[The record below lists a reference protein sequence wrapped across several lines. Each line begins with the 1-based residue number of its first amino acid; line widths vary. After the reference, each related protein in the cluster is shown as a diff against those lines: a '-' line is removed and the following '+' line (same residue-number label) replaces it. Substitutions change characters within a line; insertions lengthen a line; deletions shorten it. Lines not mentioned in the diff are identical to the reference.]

1 MSRASADHPKTNRV
15 WCPSRREFI
24 RTALRSAAGAA
35 LIPATGLIGIESVSA
50 FPTTAD
56 ARALTPAR
64 LPSRVV
70 RITDQRIIP
79 VRIVQRSLLKD
90 YLSEGLRRLTGT
102 ETVADAWR
110 DILAPDDV
118 ILIKFNQSGRR
129 QIGTS
134 PALAAELVDSLVRS
148 GWAPERIML
157 LEVGEFPSK
166 PHKTKVPDHRWQGS
180 VVDFGVSGKDSFLA
194 ALDQATAII
203 NVPFLKTHHLA
214 TMTCCL
220 KNLSHGLI
228 RHPARFH
235 GNGCDPAIGEIVAS
249 APIQRKLKLNIVNGL
264 RIVFDGGPEA
274 GASETDSVG
283 TLLLGRDPV
292 ACDAIGY
299 GILNEIR
306 SLHQLG
312 PLLPGSWAPRQLLT
326 AARLG
331 VGQFDVDAID
341 LQDLRN

>member
-1 MSRASADHPKTNRV
+1 MSRVSADHQKINRIR
-15 WCPSRREFI
+15 CPSRREFI
-24 RTALRSAAGAA
+24 GTALRTATGVA
-35 LIPATGLIGIESVSA
+35 LIPAASLIGPEAVSA
-50 FPTTAD
+50 FLTTAD

-70 RITDQRIIP
+70 RITDGRIIP

-90 YLSEGLRRLTGT
+90 YLGEGLRRLTGT
-102 ETVADAWR
+102 ETIADAWH

-134 PALAAELVDSLVRS
+134 PALATELVDSLVRS

-157 LEVGEFPSK
+157 LEVGEFPSR
-166 PHKTKVPDHRWQGS
+166 PHKTKMPDHRWQGS
-180 VVDFGVSGKDSFLA
+180 EVDFGTSGKDSFLA

-203 NVPFLKTHHLA
+203 NIPFLKTHHLA
-214 TMTCCL
+214 TMTGCL

-228 RHPARFH
+228 CHPARFH
-235 GNGCDPAIGEIVAS
+235 DGGCDPAIGEITAS
-249 APIQRKLKLNIVNGL
+249 APIQDKLKLNIVNGL
-264 RIVFDGGPEA
+264 RIAFDGGPEA
-274 GASETDSVG
+274 RADEMDSVG
-283 TLLLGRDPV
+283 TLLFGRDPV

-306 SLHQLG
+306 ALHQLG
-312 PLLPGSWAPRQLLT
+312 PLLPGSRAPRQLVT

-331 VGQFDVDAID
+331 VGHFDVAAID

>member
-1 MSRASADHPKTNRV
+1 MSRVSTDERKIYRV
-15 WCPSRREFI
+15 WGPSRRDFI
-24 RTALRSAAGAA
+24 RTALRTATGAA
-35 LIPATGLIGIESVSA
+35 LIPATRLIAPDPVSA
-50 FPTTAD
+50 FLTEAD

-70 RITDQRIIP
+70 RITDGRIIP

-90 YLSEGLRRLTGT
+90 YLVEGLQRLTGA
-102 ETVADAWR
+102 ESVADAWH

-129 QIGTS
+129 QIGTT
-134 PALAAELVDSLVRS
+134 PPLATELVDSLVRS
-148 GWAPERIML
+148 GWAPERITL
-157 LEVGEFPSK
+157 LEVGESPSR
-166 PHKTKVPDHRWQGS
+166 PHKTKVPDLRWQGS
-180 VVDFGVSGKDSFLA
+180 VVDFGACGKDSFLA

-235 GNGCDPAIGEIVAS
+235 DGGCDPAIGEIVDS
-249 APIQRKLKLNIVNGL
+249 SPIQDRLKLNIVNGL
-264 RIVFDGGPEA
+264 RTVFNRGPEA
-274 GASETDSVG
+274 RANQMDSVG
-283 TLLLGRDPV
+283 TLLFGRDPV

-306 SLHQLG
+306 SLHKLG
-312 PLLPGSWAPRQLLT
+312 PLLKGSLAPKQLVT

-341 LQDLRN
+341 LQDLRS

>member
-1 MSRASADHPKTNRV
+1 MSRVSADHRKINRV

-24 RTALRSAAGAA
+24 RTALRTATGAA
-35 LIPATGLIGIESVSA
+35 LIPATGLIGPNPVSA
-50 FPTTAD
+50 LLTAAD

-70 RITDQRIIP
+70 RITDPRIIP

-90 YLSEGLRRLTGT
+90 YLVEGLRRLTGA
-102 ETVADAWR
+102 ETVADAWHE
-110 DILAPDDV
+110 ILAPDDV

-134 PALAAELVDSLVRS
+134 PALATELVDSLVRS
-148 GWAPERIML
+148 GWAPEKIML
-157 LEVGEFPSK
+157 LEVGESPSR

-180 VVDFGVSGKDSFLA
+180 VVKFGTCGKDSFLA
-194 ALDQATAII
+194 ALDQATAVI

-235 GNGCDPAIGEIVAS
+235 DNGCDPAIGEIAAS
-249 APIQRKLKLNIVNGL
+249 APIRNKLKLNIVNGL
-264 RIVFDGGPEA
+264 RTVFEGGPEA
-274 GASETDSVG
+274 GAKETDSVG
-283 TLLLGRDPV
+283 TLLFGRDPV

-312 PLLPGSWAPRQLLT
+312 PLLPGSRAPRQLVT

-341 LQDLRN
+341 LQDLGS

>member
-1 MSRASADHPKTNRV
+1 M
-15 WCPSRREFI
+15 
-24 RTALRSAAGAA
+24 
-35 LIPATGLIGIESVSA
+35 SA
-50 FPTTAD
+50 FLTTAETE
-56 ARALTPAR
+56 ALTPAPA
-64 LPSRVV
+64 PSRVV

-90 YLSEGLRRLTGT
+90 HLGEGLRRLTET
-102 ETVADAWR
+102 KTVADAWH
-110 DILAPDDV
+110 DILVPDDV

-134 PALAAELVDSLVRS
+134 PALAAELVESLVGS

-157 LEVGEFPSK
+157 LEVGESPSR
-166 PHKTKVPDHRWQGS
+166 PRKTKAPDHRWQGS
-180 VVDFGVSGKDSFLA
+180 VVDFGTCGKDSFLA
-194 ALDQATAII
+194 ALDQATAVI

-235 GNGCDPAIGEIVAS
+235 SNGCDPAIGEIVAS
-249 APIQRKLKLNIVNGL
+249 ASIRNKLKLNIVNGL
-264 RIVFDGGPEA
+264 RTVFDGGPEA
-274 GASETDSVG
+274 GANEMDSVG
-283 TLLLGRDPV
+283 TLLFGRDPV
-292 ACDAIGY
+292 ACDAVGY

-306 SLHQLG
+306 SLHQLR
-312 PLLPGSWAPRQLLT
+312 PLLPGSRAPRQLVT

-331 VGQFDVDAID
+331 VGQFDADAID
-341 LQDLRN
+341 LQDLGG